1 MVNFIKEICDEI
13 GPRLGTYEN
22 ERKAG
27 IKIKELLENKVDT
40 VEMEDF
46 TCHQKGFLEFTK
58 VAFISCII
66 ATGLF
71 FWFPLI
77 SMILEFY
84 AITTFLFEFLLLKE
98 YVDFLFPKRTGTNV
112 IGKIKSQKEAKKI
125 VIVSGHHDSA
135 YEFPLFEKY
144 KGKFDKLAYSTAGLI
159 FVGGIIALIEFLLD
173 VFNLSFLLLTLI
185 FLAILI
191 IGLIMVAY
199 VAFNLHSKNV
209 ILGAND
215 NLSGVAVML
224 ALAHHFSSHK
234 LQNIELW
241 CISFSCEECMRGSKR
256 FVKRHKEELKDSHT
270 INFDMVGRGNIS
282 IISKEPAYL
291 TTHSLELAKEFQE
304 SSKKANLELPIRVA
318 GFGGTDAA
326 LFSKAKLKAISII
339 GLTSEDY
346 PDTWHELSDTPE
358 NIIEDRLEKTLK
370 VAIQYLNDLD
380 SML

>member
-1 MVNFIKEICDEI
+1 
-13 GPRLGTYEN
+13 
-22 ERKAG
+22 
-27 IKIKELLENKVDT
+27 
-40 VEMEDF
+40 
-46 TCHQKGFLEFTK
+46 
-58 VAFISCII
+58 
-66 ATGLF
+66 
-71 FWFPLI
+71 
-77 SMILEFY
+77 
-84 AITTFLFEFLLLKE
+84 
-98 YVDFLFPKRTGTNV
+98 
-112 IGKIKSQKEAKKI
+112 
-125 VIVSGHHDSA
+125 
-135 YEFPLFEKY
+135 
-144 KGKFDKLAYSTAGLI
+144 
-159 FVGGIIALIEFLLD
+159 
-173 VFNLSFLLLTLI
+173 
-185 FLAILI
+185 
-191 IGLIMVAY
+191 
-199 VAFNLHSKNV
+199 
-209 ILGAND
+209 
-215 NLSGVAVML
+215 
-224 ALAHHFSSHK
+224 
-234 LQNIELW
+234 
-241 CISFSCEECMRGSKR
+241 MRGSKR